1 MDWVYWLSTI
11 SAVGIFIYLL
21 DALFKPELLE

>member
-1 MDWVYWLSTI
+1 MNWAYWLSTI

-21 DALFKPELLE
+21 VALFKPELLE